1 MVIRDEK
8 EYKDYEARM
17 EKLIERGTELG
28 DMELLSPEEK
38 AEFTML
44 SEALDEYGRAYHP
57 LPGRMST
64 LLTNAIL
71 TQVKE
76 RGLKQKEAAQM
87 IGISATTFSDL
98 LHGRRSMSFDIAR
111 SLYKVLGVPA
121 RGCACIRV
129 FIYNKRGYD
138 NNVLPS
144 FLAIDKNGT

>member
-1 MVIRDEK
+1 MIIRDEK

-64 LLTNAIL
+64 LLTDAIL

-76 RGLKQKEAAQM
+76 RGLKQKDAAKM

-111 SLYKVLGVPA
+111 SL
-121 RGCACIRV
+121 
-129 FIYNKRGYD
+129 
-138 NNVLPS
+138 
-144 FLAIDKNGT
+144 